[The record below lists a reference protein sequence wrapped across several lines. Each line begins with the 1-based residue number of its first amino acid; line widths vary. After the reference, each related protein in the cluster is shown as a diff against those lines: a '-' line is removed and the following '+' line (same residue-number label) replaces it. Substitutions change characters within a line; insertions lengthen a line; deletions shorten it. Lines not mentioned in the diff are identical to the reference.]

1 MKISS
6 KFVPWWNLGA
16 TVSYMRP
23 TTFKCKKQCVLY
35 YTEEC
40 KAKVD
45 THYLPKSL
53 FEFQLNEEP
62 MKY

>member
-45 THYLPKSL
+45 THYLRNHC
-53 FEFQLNEEP
+53 LNSN
-62 MKY
+62 

>member
-23 TTFKCKKQCVLY
+23 TTFKCNKQCVVLY
-35 YTEEC
+35 RRMQS
-40 KAKVD
+40 
-45 THYLPKSL
+45 KS
-53 FEFQLNEEP
+53 
-62 MKY
+62 